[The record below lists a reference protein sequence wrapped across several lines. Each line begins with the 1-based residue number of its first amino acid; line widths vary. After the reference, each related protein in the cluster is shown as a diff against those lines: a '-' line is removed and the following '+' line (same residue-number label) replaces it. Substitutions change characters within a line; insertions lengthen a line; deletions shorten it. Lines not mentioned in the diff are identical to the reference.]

1 MARNFMRGISAISA
15 FTRIIPTMGS
25 EAIGEKIK
33 AARKAQGLTQ
43 NDLAEVVGRN
53 RKWVVELERGC
64 RYDGSPLVLDPHSVI
79 KVAAVLDL
87 DAEAL
92 LVGLGVP
99 YDKWPELSYTRSNSG
114 SLSTIDLSGL
124 STTQAKLI
132 QQLVSDLKAGNYA
145 QKHSRE
151 QQQ

>member
-1 MARNFMRGISAISA
+1 M
-15 FTRIIPTMGS
+15 
-25 EAIGEKIK
+25 
-33 AARKAQGLTQ
+33 
-43 NDLAEVVGRN
+43 
-53 RKWVVELERGC
+53 
-64 RYDGSPLVLDPHSVI
+64 
-79 KVAAVLDL
+79 LDL
-87 DAEAL
+87 DAETL
-92 LVGLGVP
+92 LVELGVP